1 MAPDPRH
8 LRAQRF
14 PLHASV
20 ESGDINRTR
29 GLLQGPVKYDFSV
42 MLHHLR
48 DTFFFRIQI
57 NRKYESSGQTPLHV
71 AASCASPAMIQI
83 LLDAGADI
91 SEIQFLL
98 TGFSVRVM
106 RAFKP
111 SLDCFSICQ
120 LKFWFQNWLQTN
132 KGKFS

>member
-42 MLHHLR
+42 LR
-48 DTFFFRIQI
+48 FKKKTFFFRIQI

-91 SEIQFLL
+91 SEILFLL
-98 TGFSVRVM
+98 TCFSVHVM
-106 RAFKP
+106 CALKP
-111 SLDCFSICQ
+111 SLNHVSIIQ
-120 LKFWFQNWLQTN
+120 LKFWLP
-132 KGKFS
+132 